1 MLKVGDIL
9 WIFHENDYFIGEV
22 SKISVVDINL
32 DEKECCF
39 ISTNGIIGGNQMIY
53 VPITVDF
60 NTLVKQ
66 RFYSEVIY
74 YTTNEQV
81 AVNYIKTHFNE
92 TDNQRNLQQ
101 DAPK

>member
-9 WIFHENDYFIGEV
+9 WEFTKD
-22 SKISVVDINL
+22 
-32 DEKECCF
+32 
-39 ISTNGIIGGNQMIY
+39 
-53 VPITVDF
+53 DF
-60 NTLVKQ
+60 NVYEIATIYHEYRLNLIYLCIDVNVLIGNLNIRGIYLDCSQ
-66 RFYSEVIY
+66 DYSKLGRCFGKY

-101 DAPK
+101 DASK